1 MRGTR
6 PVMGLLVAGSLAAC
20 GTTVPMGTGT
30 AQQGPAGALD
40 GGPAGGAQQGST
52 GTSITSPLTAATTSD
67 RGAARGPAVGAP
79 GSGSDTGTTGASSVT
94 VPAGTA
100 PGITASTI
108 NVGLWYLVNS
118 KQAAAAYG
126 ATGAGAGGGDGKA
139 IWDAVVDD
147 INKHGGVL
155 GRRLVP
161 VYHVFD
167 STSPDSFS
175 SIEEQACTDW
185 TQDHKV
191 FWVSYAPGKTL
202 TPCLDKAGVAQGN
215 AQPTDAATAFYRQHP
230 YFIESGT
237 FQIDRIAAD
246 LPTQLQQEGWFTKW
260 DTVNGRPGGL
270 KPVKVGVIAF
280 SDPYTDNAVNH
291 ILVPLL
297 NRITGVKTDVVSV
310 TTPNST
316 GDNATAISSI
326 QAATLKFSQD
336 GVTHVLP
343 FETQGAG
350 IGVFFAQGAQNQDY
364 HPRYGLTSGNAAQ
377 LYIDQNLFPKAQLHG
392 ALGMGWEPLLDLTNA
407 DNPDNGPYS
416 NDARRQCVALM
427 RAHQIDVSAA
437 IVKRQALEA
446 CSTLHFF
453 RDAMTR
459 GGVPTRAGYRAGA
472 EALGGSFASPLV
484 FATRF
489 DAAHHD
495 GAAAIRPLAFLDA
508 CSCIRYTG
516 SVRPIP

>member
-1 MRGTR
+1 
-6 PVMGLLVAGSLAAC
+6 
-20 GTTVPMGTGT
+20 
-30 AQQGPAGALD
+30 
-40 GGPAGGAQQGST
+40 
-52 GTSITSPLTAATTSD
+52 
-67 RGAARGPAVGAP
+67 
-79 GSGSDTGTTGASSVT
+79 
-94 VPAGTA
+94 
-100 PGITASTI
+100 
-108 NVGLWYLVNS
+108 
-118 KQAAAAYG
+118 
-126 ATGAGAGGGDGKA
+126 
-139 IWDAVVDD
+139 
-147 INKHGGVL
+147 
-155 GRRLVP
+155 VP
-161 VYHVFD
+161 VYHEFD

-175 SIEEQACTDW
+175 SIEQQACTDW

-191 FWVSYAPGKTL
+191 FWVSYAEGKTL

-215 AQPTDAATAFYRQHP
+215 AQPTDAATALYRAHP

-237 FQIDRIAAD
+237 LQLDRIAAD
-246 LPTQLQQEGWFTKW
+246 LPAQLQQEGWFTKW
-260 DTVNGRPGGL
+260 DTVNGKPGGV
-270 KPVKVGVIAF
+270 KPVKVGIVAF

-310 TTPNST
+310 LTPNST

-336 GVTHVLP
+336 GVTHVIP

-364 HPRYGLTSGNAAQ
+364 HPRYGLTTGNAAQ
-377 LYIDQNLFPKAQLHG
+377 LYIDQGLFPKAQLHG

-427 RAHQIDVSAA
+427 KAHQIDVSAA
-437 IVKRQALEA
+437 IVERQALEA
-446 CSTLHFF
+446 CSTLSFF
-453 RDAMTR
+453 REAMTR
-459 GGVPTRAGYRAGA
+459 GGAPTRVAYRAGA
-472 EALGGSFASPLV
+472 ESLAASFASPLV

-495 GAAAIRPLAFLDA
+495 GVAAIRPLAFEEG
-508 CSCIRYTG
+508 CSCMRYTG
-516 SVRPIP
+516 SARAIT